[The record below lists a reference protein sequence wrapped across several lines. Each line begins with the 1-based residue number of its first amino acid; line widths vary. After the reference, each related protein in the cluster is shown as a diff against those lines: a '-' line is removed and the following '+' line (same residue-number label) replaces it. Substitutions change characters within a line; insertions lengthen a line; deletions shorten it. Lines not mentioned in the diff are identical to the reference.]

1 MMEDSTE
8 EHQNDTVMQDDSALN
23 ETEDEIPHRQV
34 QQEVSGRQRPPRG
47 VDKIIDFMKTK
58 NQLKTTRPAPDDI
71 DMFFGSAAISVKKLP
86 RRLQNRIKREVLDAI
101 SRAEE
106 ENESLITCVTPVTA
120 QQLSATPS
128 VSPSPSGSST
138 RSTTSSGVI
147 DNQTPLVRFR
157 PVNNSTS
164 LSQTGALLRSSVNSP
179 DYFDSE
185 HLEDNYL
192 ENTYPGSEIY

>member
-8 EHQNDTVMQDDSALN
+8 EQQNDTVMQDDSALD

-106 ENESLITCVTPVTA
+106 ENESLMTRVTPVTA

-147 DNQTPLVRFR
+147 DNRTPNTR

-192 ENTYPGSEIY
+192 ENTYPGSGIY